1 MQTYPIYKTK
11 YTEYPE
17 LITLWE
23 ASVRATHHF
32 LNDDDIQFYKHL
44 LQDYLPVL
52 DIYSIKHEEKLYGF
66 MGIDENRL
74 QALFIHPDVI
84 RMGIGKQ
91 LLNYAVGKMGINRV
105 DVNEQNHQ
113 ALCFYE
119 RMGFKAIGRT
129 AVDGAGKPFPLLLMQ
144 LN

>member
-32 LNDDDIQFYKHL
+32 LNDDDIKFYKHL
-44 LQDYLPVL
+44 LQGYLPVL